1 MSACSPTM
9 CSREPRAARTWW
21 SVLSLLAVLLVGA
34 CATPERLETTLPRQ
48 GDTVGEQLVL
58 PRIRLPLPAGEWTV
72 IGRRTYYNDIY
83 RVNADLL
90 LIRTATNE
98 FGKEEISELLSIS
111 TNLEPGAGGFENI
124 CRDEVTARFLI
135 RDIESERILRQ
146 DCWGIEHMEMSF
158 SEAQIREN
166 RDLAEARDYLRA
178 NGILVP
184 INMVFAKHRLSDASN
199 YLTVWYF
206 HNPDLAGLAQTRH
219 ADYERSD
226 WHKDNID
233 DFPDKRAYA
242 QRLAREAE
250 RWQGTLRGVF
260 F

>member
-1 MSACSPTM
+1 MCAFSPTM
-9 CSREPRAARTWW
+9 CSRDRQTARALRFVS
-21 SVLSLLAVLLVGA
+21 SVLLALLVGA
-34 CATPERLETTLPRQ
+34 CATPDRLETTLPRQ
-48 GDTVGEQLVL
+48 GDTVGGQLVL

-72 IGRRTYYNDIY
+72 IGRQTYYNDIY

-90 LIRTATNE
+90 LIRTALNE
-98 FGKEEISELLSIS
+98 FGKREISELLSIS

-124 CRDEVTARFLI
+124 CRDEFTARFLI

-158 SEAQIREN
+158 SEAQLREN

-184 INMVFAKHRLSDASN
+184 INMVFAKHRLSDATN
-199 YLTVWYF
+199 YLTVWHF
-206 HNPDLAGLAQTRH
+206 HNPDLAGIAQTRH

-226 WHKDNID
+226 WHKDNIGG
-233 DFPDKRAYA
+233 FPDKQAYA

-250 RWQGTLRGVF
+250 RWQDELRRVF